1 MADYYNNGKWKTF
14 LKENVRNPVKE
25 CGEDMSASSM
35 PPVPPSVPIPSDDVD
50 PMALGVELGGLGLD
64 PAMAQGVVDL
74 LLSKGLLD
82 GAVDPVDPV
91 GVPPMME
98 SGGST
103 DGDSWGDWYSDEY
116 ETLADKKFADSQR
129 GAPEGEAGA
138 GSDPLAQYSEEAV
151 EAAKAALEAIPD
163 AGAHSGAAL
172 ENEIHY
178 YLEQG
183 FGETKRP
190 REIFKIGDEALSV
203 AGVILGLGPDA
214 L

>member
-1 MADYYNNGKWKTF
+1 MSNYFNERKWRRY
-14 LKENVRNPVKE
+14 LKESKRVRE
-25 CGEDMSASSM
+25 CGEM
-35 PPVPPSVPIPSDDVD
+35 PPMPSAVPIPSADAD

-64 PAMAQGVVDL
+64 PATAQSVIDL
-74 LLSKGLLD
+74 LLSKGLLGGQEMSPD
-82 GAVDPVDPV
+82 
-91 GVPPMME
+91 VPPVME
-98 SGGST
+98 YAMDDGSG
-103 DGDSWGDWYSDEY
+103 
-116 ETLADKKFADSQR
+116 AA
-129 GAPEGEAGA
+129 
-138 GSDPLAQYSEEAV
+138 DPLAQYSEEAV

-172 ENEIHY
+172 ENEIHH

-190 REIFKIGDEALSV
+190 REIFKIGDEALAV

>member
-1 MADYYNNGKWKTF
+1 MSKFYNRGKWKTF
-14 LKENVRNPVKE
+14 LKESVQNPVKE
-25 CGEDMSASSM
+25 CGEM
-35 PPVPPSVPIPSDDVD
+35 PPEPPMPSAVPIPSDDAD
-50 PMALGVELGGLGLD
+50 PMALAAELGAIGLD

-74 LLSKGLLD
+74 LLSKGLL
-82 GAVDPVDPV
+82 GSVSDPVDPV
-91 GVPPMME
+91 GSPPMME

-103 DGDSWGDWYSDEY
+103 DGGSEGDWYSDEY

-129 GAPEGEAGA
+129 VAPEGEAGA
-138 GSDPLAQYSEEAV
+138 DSDLLAQYSEEAV
-151 EAAKAALEAIPD
+151 EAAQAALETIPD

-172 ENEIHY
+172 ENEIHH
-178 YLEQG
+178 YLETG

-190 REIFKIGDEALSV
+190 REIFKIADEALAV